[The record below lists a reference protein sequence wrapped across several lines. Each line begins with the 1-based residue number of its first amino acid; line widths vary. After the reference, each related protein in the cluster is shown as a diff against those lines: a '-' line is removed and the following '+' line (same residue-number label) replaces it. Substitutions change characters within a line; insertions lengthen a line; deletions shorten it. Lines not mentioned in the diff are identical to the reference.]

1 MRTSAFFKKRNVC
14 IHLTWRGASTAPFQ
28 VCVWIRK
35 RQSGAVLPE
44 KSFALK
50 SAIYFN
56 SHPITRVGVGG
67 GRNTAVQQHYR
78 HVNAGKW
85 ASLNVF
91 QHMVTS
97 DTSWIYAST
106 NNSHAEGNVAF
117 KSGSCQHTIFY
128 SCTTLDNCSSGIY
141 QRVFHHV
148 MDACGTSLG
157 GRTTMCLGGGGDS
170 VSMNK

>member
-14 IHLTWRGASTAPFQ
+14 IHLTRGGASTAPFQ
-28 VCVWIRK
+28 VCVWI
-35 RQSGAVLPE
+35 QSGAVLRE
-44 KSFALK
+44 NSFALK

-97 DTSWIYAST
+97 DI
-106 NNSHAEGNVAF
+106 
-117 KSGSCQHTIFY
+117 
-128 SCTTLDNCSSGIY
+128 LDL
-141 QRVFHHV
+141 RV
-148 MDACGTSLG
+148 D
-157 GRTTMCLGGGGDS
+157 
-170 VSMNK
+170 